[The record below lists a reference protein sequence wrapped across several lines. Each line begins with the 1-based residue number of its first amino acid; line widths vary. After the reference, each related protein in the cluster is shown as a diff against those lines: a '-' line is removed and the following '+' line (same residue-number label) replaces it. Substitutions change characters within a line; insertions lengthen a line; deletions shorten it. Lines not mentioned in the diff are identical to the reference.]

1 MAWGGSLNKN
11 GTDYLR
17 KLRELES
24 ALKTLER
31 LKEHLN
37 QEKKKQID
45 VTINIIVD
53 YINEL
58 SSRNSES

>member
-58 SSRNSES
+58 SSRKSES